1 MGKSTQEGGGCMG
14 NVVIESKHVYCL
26 SSSLIELSL
35 DMYLFNSSQFNGTEF
50 YIFYLEFYFQINIMQ
65 VHLNSH

>member
-35 DMYLFNSSQFNGTEF
+35 DMYVPIQFISIQWDRVLYILSGILFSNKYHASS
-50 YIFYLEFYFQINIMQ
+50 
-65 VHLNSH
+65 S

>member
-26 SSSLIELSL
+26 SSSLIELN
-35 DMYLFNSSQFNGTEF
+35 YLPIQFIIHVGPGDRVLNIVSG
-50 YIFYLEFYFQINIMQ
+50 IYFQINIMHA
-65 VHLNSH
+65 HLNRH